1 MNILD
6 KKAFYEA
13 EDSLMRLEQAKD
25 LSLLICR
32 KVNDAISSKNM
43 FEYNNHCKD
52 LQILNEVLFDKIS
65 NELEKLSNILA
76 F

>member
-32 KVNDAISSKNM
+32 KVNDAIGKGCRLGTDGKH
-43 FEYNNHCKD
+43 FP
-52 LQILNEVLFDKIS
+52 
-65 NELEKLSNILA
+65 
-76 F
+76 